1 MDLFKICKVMFI
13 MEDGR
18 MDSNTKDFYFPR
30 CYFNSRLSK
39 VNGMS
44 IFTPHSK
51 ANLHSSHVMITMN
64 NKRE

>member
-44 IFTPHSK
+44 IVYTTFKSQFTF
-51 ANLHSSHVMITMN
+51 ITCDDN
-64 NKRE
+64 HE